1 MRALTERGF
10 KMSTTTTA
18 TTTYVNEI
26 DAIKNAM
33 NAYIDGARTGKG
45 EAMKPAFH
53 DGATICGY
61 VGPDLFAGPIQGL
74 YDWNDENGPATEV
87 EVRFTSIDVVGT
99 AASVR
104 LDTDNWTGHRFTD
117 FFNLVKIDGEW
128 KIVSKAFYLHP

>member
-1 MRALTERGF
+1 
-10 KMSTTTTA
+10 MSTTATA

-33 NAYIDGARTGKG
+33 SAYIDGARSGSG
-45 EAMKPAFH
+45 AAMKPSFH
-53 DGATICGY
+53 DDATICGY

-117 FFNLVKIDGEW
+117 FFNLVKFDGEW